1 MLLHTCTDSNDYYG
15 GTFPATIEACDES
28 MIQDCKKQ
36 TSVLVKT
43 KRNSSVEAYEDFK
56 ATLRL
61 SPVLENVNIV
71 VDTAYV
77 SILDTT
83 GEYLQLLTDNY

>member
-1 MLLHTCTDSNDYYG
+1 MVLHTCTDSSDYYG

-28 MIQDCKKQ
+28 MIQDCKKK
-36 TSVLVKT
+36 TSVSVKT
-43 KRNSSVEAYEDFK
+43 NRNSSLEVDEDFK
-56 ATLRL
+56 ATLML

-77 SILDTT
+77 TILDTT
-83 GEYLQLLTDNY
+83 GEYLQSLTDSY